1 MKKVFIFA
9 AIAALFASCSEEQLA
24 TQNVQAPADNNT
36 VNFSVYTPR
45 ATRAGT
51 PGDIDNESIKTIGFG
66 VFAYYTSNDTYSAN
80 ATPNFMYNQKVTF
93 DEGKSEW
100 VYEPVKYWP
109 NEYGDAAVSDET
121 DRVSF
126 FAYAPY
132 VEFIPTKGTPDPA
145 VYTGNDLENYQTK
158 NIIKTKANN
167 GKGDPIINYVVDTDP
182 ATSVDLLWGVN
193 ADPTTYAPI
202 GGNDVTQNVAGLPFI
217 DLVKPA
223 NPLPG
228 YDQDGNR
235 IKFNLRHALAKV
247 KVTIDYI
254 ADAYTPAGESEVI
267 NADETRI
274 YVRNITMNG
283 FAMEG
288 ALNLKNTE
296 ANIPLWKDVD
306 GDKDLKFGEIM
317 FNDGRKD
324 GKEGVVNGEQKNEPN
339 QDLNPDIVENNDGV
353 AGEFG
358 DDKTPGVTN
367 ESVLL
372 FKSTNPEENGGFFYV
387 IPRNA
392 GDGVN
397 VTIAY
402 DVETIDPKLAGK
414 LSDNETYGS
423 SIENVISKENIFGED
438 VDFEAGKQYEI
449 HIHLGMTSVKIDA
462 EVTDWDDSVEPA
474 DVDLPDNQ
482 DGETETANGNKLGTK
497 YNYIT
502 WSDKDKTA
510 QWGAGIA
517 TITGIEEVGDDTD
530 GKTTVLKITA
540 AATEGESGTFYAQD
554 LVFTADGML
563 IPIFATDEAAAA
575 GDEQAAVAYVEL
587 SKYVAPDADD
597 DDADALAV
605 GDKFNFTA
613 YAAAESTDIMG
624 IGVAEITAI
633 DDDVVTVVISEASD
647 NEFIGRKF
655 TVPASTKVGDKKV
668 AAESVDPEGLTIYV
682 DILSKVESQQS
693 DEPLNP

>member
-51 PGDIDNESIKTIGFG
+51 PGDIDNVNIKDIGFG
-66 VFAYYTSNDTYSAN
+66 VFAYYTANDTYSAN

-145 VYTGNDLENYQTK
+145 AYTGNDLENYQTK

-288 ALNLKNTE
+288 ALNLNNTE
-296 ANIPLWKDVD
+296 VNELGEGIPLWKDVD

-372 FKSTNPEENGGFFYV
+372 FKGSAEENGGFFYV

-462 EVTDWDDSVEPA
+462 EVTDWDDSVDPA

-502 WSDKDKTA
+502 WSDEDRTA

-517 TITGIEEVGDDTD
+517 TITGIEEVVDDNAD
-530 GKTTVLKITA
+530 ETTVLKITA

-554 LVFTADGML
+554 LVFSEDGMQ
-563 IPIFATDEAAAA
+563 IPIFETAEAAAA
-575 GDEQAAVAYVEL
+575 GTTPFAYVEL

-605 GDKFNFTA
+605 GDKFNFHA
-613 YAAAESTDIMG
+613 YGDANGDEDRGA
-624 IGVAEITAI
+624 GVATITAI
-633 DDDVVTVVISEASD
+633 DNDVVTVEVSEAQSD
-647 NEFIGRKF
+647 TFLGAHF
-655 TVPASTKVGDKKV
+655 TVPANTKVGAEKV
-668 AAESVDPEGLTIYV
+668 EATLVDGTENVTIYV
-682 DILSKVESQQS
+682 DILSKVE
-693 DEPLNP
+693 P

>member
-51 PGDIDNESIKTIGFG
+51 PGDIDNENIKTIGFG

-145 VYTGNDLENYQTK
+145 AYTGNDLENYQTK

-202 GGNDVTQNVAGLPFI
+202 GSNDVQNEPGLPFI
-217 DLVKPA
+217 DFVKPA

-324 GKEGVVNGEQKNEPN
+324 GKEGIVNGEQKNEPN

-392 GDGVN
+392 DESVN

-423 SIENVISKENIFGED
+423 SIENVISKENIFGEG

-502 WSDKDKTA
+502 YSDKDKTA

-517 TITGIEEVGDDTD
+517 TISGIEEVGDDTA
-530 GKTTVLKITA
+530 GKKTVLKITA
-540 AATEGESGTFYAQD
+540 AATEGESGTYYVQD
-554 LVFTADGML
+554 QKFTQDGML
-563 IPIFATDEAAAA
+563 IPIFATAEKAAEGAET
-575 GDEQAAVAYVEL
+575 DAVAYVEL
-587 SKYVAPDADD
+587 SKYVAPK
-597 DDADALAV
+597 ADAPAV
-605 GDKFNFTA
+605 GDKYDFESFA
-613 YAAAESTDIMG
+613 DAEGTTSYGT
-624 IGVAEITAI
+624 GVAEITEITA
-633 DDDVVTVVISEASD
+633 DVATVTVTESGADGTYKISANAEVGASAAL
-647 NEFIGRKF
+647 
-655 TVPASTKVGDKKV
+655 TPVWQGDDTTPLFYVRVLAKK
-668 AAESVDPEGLTIYV
+668 
-682 DILSKVESQQS
+682 
-693 DEPLNP
+693 

>member
-51 PGDIDNESIKTIGFG
+51 PGDIDNDNIKTIGFG

-109 NEYGDAAVSDET
+109 NEFGDAATSDET
-121 DRVSF
+121 DRVTF

-132 VEFIPTKGTPDPA
+132 VEFLPTKGTPDPKGVA
-145 VYTGNDLENYQTK
+145 AEALENYQTK
-158 NIIKTKANN
+158 NIIKTKTNN

-193 ADPTTYAPI
+193 AEPTTYAPI
-202 GGNDVTQNVAGLPFI
+202 GGNEVTQNVEGLPFI
-217 DLVKPA
+217 DFVKPA

-254 ADAYTPAGESEVI
+254 ADAYTPDGESEVI
-267 NADETRI
+267 NKNETRI

-288 ALNLKNTE
+288 ALNLNNTE

-306 GDKDLKFGEIM
+306 GDKDLKFGDIM

-324 GKEGVVNGEQKNEPN
+324 GKEGIVNGEQKNEPN
-339 QDLNPDIVENNDGV
+339 QDLNPVIVENNDGE
-353 AGEFG
+353 AGKFG
-358 DDKTPGVTN
+358 TSKTPGVTN

-372 FKSTNPEENGGFFYV
+372 FKSSDAEKNGGFFYV

-392 GDGVN
+392 EESVN

-423 SIENVISKENIFGED
+423 SIENVISKEAIFGEGE
-438 VDFEAGKQYEI
+438 DFEAGKQYEI

-462 EVTDWDDSVEPA
+462 TVTAWDDSTDPA

-482 DGETETANGNKLGTK
+482 DESANGNKIGTK
-497 YNYIT
+497 YNYT
-502 WSDKDKTA
+502 SWSDKQQTT

-517 TITGIEEVGDDTD
+517 TISGIVEVGENAD
-530 GKTTVLKITA
+530 KKTVLEITA

-554 LVFTADGML
+554 QKFTENGML
-563 IPIFATDEAAAA
+563 IPIFATAEAAAA
-575 GDEQAAVAYVEL
+575 GNEEAAVAWVEL
-587 SKYVAPDADD
+587 SKYVAPEAPALKEGDAFNYQAWGDADGTQD
-597 DDADALAV
+597 W
-605 GDKFNFTA
+605 GT
-613 YAAAESTDIMG
+613 
-624 IGVAEITAI
+624 GVATIQTIEN
-633 DDDVVTVVISEASD
+633 DLVYVQISGAA
-647 NEFIGRKF
+647 NEDFNGKVF
-655 TVPASTKVGDKKV
+655 TVSASTKVGDTKV
-668 AAESVDPEGLTIYV
+668 PATSVGTTDELIIYV
-682 DILSKVESQQS
+682 DILSKVEAQQG
-693 DEPLNP
+693 DQQGELNP

>member
-24 TQNVQAPADNNT
+24 TQNVQANADDNT

-51 PGDIDNESIKTIGFG
+51 PGDIDNENIKTIGFG

-109 NEYGDAAVSDET
+109 NEYGDAATSDET

-132 VEFIPTKGTPDPA
+132 VEFLPTKGTPDPKDVA
-145 VYTGNDLENYQTK
+145 AEALENYQTK
-158 NIIKTKANN
+158 NIIKTKTNN

-202 GGNDVTQNVAGLPFI
+202 GKNDVTQNAEGLPFI
-217 DLVKPA
+217 DFVKPA

-228 YDQDGNR
+228 YDQNGNR

-254 ADAYTPAGESEVI
+254 ADAYTPDGESEVI
-267 NADETRI
+267 DADETRI

-288 ALNLKNTE
+288 ALNLNNTE
-296 ANIPLWKDVD
+296 PNIPLWKDVD
-306 GDKDLKFGEIM
+306 GDKDLKFGDIM

-324 GKEGVVNGEQKNEPN
+324 GKEGIVNGEQKNEPN
-339 QDLNPDIVENNDGV
+339 QDLNPVIVENNDGE
-353 AGEFG
+353 AGKFG
-358 DDKTPGVTN
+358 TSKTPGVTN
-367 ESVLL
+367 KSVLL
-372 FKSTNPEENGGFFYV
+372 FKGNAEKNGGFFYV

-392 GDGVN
+392 EESVN

-423 SIENVISKENIFGED
+423 SIENVISKEDIFGEGK
-438 VDFEAGKQYEI
+438 DFEAGKQYEI

-462 EVTDWDDSVEPA
+462 TVTDWDDSTDPA

-482 DGETETANGNKLGTK
+482 DESANGNKIGTK
-497 YNYIT
+497 YDYISY
-502 WSDKDKTA
+502 SDKDKTT

-517 TITGIEEVGDDTD
+517 TITGIEEVGDGTTTA
-530 GKTTVLKITA
+530 KKTVLKITA

-554 LVFTADGML
+554 IEFTGDGML
-563 IPIFATDEAAAA
+563 IPIFATAEKAAEGAET
-575 GDEQAAVAYVEL
+575 DAVAWVAL
-587 SKYVAPDADD
+587 SKYVAPK
-597 DDADALAV
+597 ADAPAV
-605 GDKFNFTA
+605 GDKYDFESFA
-613 YAAAESTDIMG
+613 DAEGTTSYGT
-624 IGVAEITAI
+624 GVAEITEITA
-633 DDDVVTVVISEASD
+633 DVATVTVTESGADGTYKISANAEVGASAAL
-647 NEFIGRKF
+647 
-655 TVPASTKVGDKKV
+655 TPVWQGDDTTPLFYVRVLAKK
-668 AAESVDPEGLTIYV
+668 
-682 DILSKVESQQS
+682 
-693 DEPLNP
+693 

>member
-24 TQNVQAPADNNT
+24 TQNVQANADDNT

-51 PGDIDNESIKTIGFG
+51 SGDIDNENIKDIGFG

-93 DEGKSEW
+93 DTGKSEW

-109 NEYGDAAVSDET
+109 NEYGDAAISDET

-132 VEFIPTKGTPDPA
+132 VEFLPTKGTPDP
-145 VYTGNDLENYQTK
+145 TGVPADELENYQTK

-193 ADPTTYAPI
+193 AKPETYAPI
-202 GGNDVTQNVAGLPFI
+202 GGNDVQNVEGLPFI
-217 DLVKPA
+217 DFVKPA

-254 ADAYTPAGESEVI
+254 ADANTPAGESEVI

-288 ALNLKNTE
+288 ALNLNNTE
-296 ANIPLWKDVD
+296 PNEPLWKDVD
-306 GDKDLKFGEIM
+306 GDKDLKFGDIM

-339 QDLNPDIVENNDGV
+339 QDLNPVIVENNDGE
-353 AGEFG
+353 AGKFG
-358 DDKTPGVTN
+358 TSKTPGVTN

-372 FKSTNPEENGGFFYV
+372 FKGNAEENGGFFYV

-438 VDFEAGKQYEI
+438 VDFEDGKQYEI

-462 EVTDWDDSVEPA
+462 EVTDWDDSVDPA

-497 YNYIT
+497 YNYTT
-502 WSDKDKTA
+502 WSDDQKTA
-510 QWGAGIA
+510 KWGAGIA
-517 TITGIEEVGDDTD
+517 TISGIEEVGDDTA

-554 LVFTADGML
+554 QEFTGDGML
-563 IPIFATDEAAAA
+563 IPIFATAEKAAEGAET
-575 GDEQAAVAYVEL
+575 DAVAYVEL
-587 SKYVAPDADD
+587 SKYDAN
-597 DDADALAV
+597 ALKV
-605 GDKFNFTA
+605 GDKFNYQAWSDADGT
-613 YAAAESTDIMG
+613 EDWGT
-624 IGVAEITAI
+624 GVATITAI
-633 DDDVVTVVISEASD
+633 DADAVTVEISGAA
-647 NEFIGRKF
+647 NPEFNGRLF
-655 TVPASTKVGDKKV
+655 TVPATTKVGDKKV
-668 AAESVDPEGLTIYV
+668 EAKSVEPEGLTIYV
-682 DILSKVESQQS
+682 DIVEKI
-693 DEPLNP
+693 